1 MCRLRS
7 AVLLGEPANTVVPK
21 AAGEPLIDS
30 GGLGVTFGVWP
41 VLAATLEPESEPE
54 LELGSEL
61 ERELGADS
69 SSSLSSSPAA
79 FFSSLFL
86 ILSICFETS

>member
-1 MCRLRS
+1 MLP
-7 AVLLGEPANTVVPK
+7 GEPGSKVVFK
-21 AAGEPLIDS
+21 AAAEPSEPSRDS
-30 GGLGVTFGVWP
+30 GGLGVVFGVWP

-54 LELGSEL
+54 PELGSEL